1 MSTTDFVALKSKCT
15 VVLPPQKLYFR
26 NENQAF
32 PTEPQV
38 PSKTYTLL
46 FFFPSTTFFATPF
59 QHFLFFRDFSAC
71 KRHRKL
77 RDEWHMQNMASKEK
91 LLKVSE
97 TNFLIIFALLLQFKA
112 LLPQYVPVLQP
123 GYVERH
129 DLIECYFKL
138 ELQHREIL
146 AFLMLSHGIVS
157 ASAGENFGSQGITQK
172 A

>member
-1 MSTTDFVALKSKCT
+1 MHCRLTTPKIVFQKWKSS
-15 VVLPPQKLYFR
+15 VSYG
-26 NENQAF
+26 A
-32 PTEPQV
+32 
-38 PSKTYTLL
+38 PSSIQNLHSS
-46 FFFPSTTFFATPF
+46 FFFPSTTFFATLF

-91 LLKVSE
+91 LLKVTE
-97 TNFLIIFALLLQFKA
+97 TNFLIIFALLPQFKA

>member
-1 MSTTDFVALKSKCT
+1 M
-15 VVLPPQKLYFR
+15 YFR

-46 FFFPSTTFFATPF
+46 FFFSFHDFFRDSFST
-59 QHFLFFRDFSAC
+59 LFFRDFSAC

-91 LLKVSE
+91 LLKVTE
-97 TNFLIIFALLLQFKA
+97 TNFLIIFALLPQFKA

-138 ELQHREIL
+138 DLQHREIL

>member
-1 MSTTDFVALKSKCT
+1 MKIKRFLRSPKFH
-15 VVLPPQKLYFR
+15 PKL
-26 NENQAF
+26 
-32 PTEPQV
+32 
-38 PSKTYTLL
+38 TLFF

-91 LLKVSE
+91 LLKVTE
-97 TNFLIIFALLLQFKA
+97 TNFLIIFALLPQFKA
-112 LLPQYVPVLQP
+112 LLPQYLPVLQP

-129 DLIECYFKL
+129 DLFECYFKL

-157 ASAGENFGSQGITQK
+157 TSAGENFGSQGITQK

>member
-1 MSTTDFVALKSKCT
+1 MHCRLTTPKIVFQKWKSS
-15 VVLPPQKLYFR
+15 VSYG
-26 NENQAF
+26 A
-32 PTEPQV
+32 
-38 PSKTYTLL
+38 PSSIQNLRSSF
-46 FFFPSTTFFATPF
+46 FFFPSTTFFATLF

-91 LLKVSE
+91 LLKVTE
-97 TNFLIIFALLLQFKA
+97 TNFLIIFALLPQFKA
-112 LLPQYVPVLQP
+112 LLPRYVPVLQP

-146 AFLMLSHGIVS
+146 AFLMLSNGIVS

>member
-1 MSTTDFVALKSKCT
+1 MKIKRFLRSPKFH
-15 VVLPPQKLYFR
+15 PKL
-26 NENQAF
+26 
-32 PTEPQV
+32 
-38 PSKTYTLL
+38 TLL
-46 FFFPSTTFFATPF
+46 FFFFPSPTFFATLF
-59 QHFLFFRDFSAC
+59 QHFLFFRDFSVC
-71 KRHRKL
+71 KRHRK

-91 LLKVSE
+91 LLKVTE
-97 TNFLIIFALLLQFKA
+97 TNFLIIFALLPQFKA